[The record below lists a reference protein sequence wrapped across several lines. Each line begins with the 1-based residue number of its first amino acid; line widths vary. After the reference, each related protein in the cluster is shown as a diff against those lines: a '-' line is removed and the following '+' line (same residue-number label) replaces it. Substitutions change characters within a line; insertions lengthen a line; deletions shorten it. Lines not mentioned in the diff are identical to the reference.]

1 MPQEEKTSKE
11 ITKTTK
17 IGLRTVTSLLKTR
30 RLVKNHGLQRRNVF
44 RKKILNDWVNGQR
57 LSMSFIFFLNK
68 ILKTMKI

>member
-30 RLVKNHGLQRRNVF
+30 RLVKNHGLKRRNVF

-57 LSMSFIFFLNK
+57 FSMSFIFFLTK
-68 ILKTMKI
+68 F